1 MSAPDFF
8 KIKHLKIQTNLSR
21 MFFCEKTTKT
31 RMNAVAIRSNDVQRE
46 QRKKLNPF
54 KK

>member
-1 MSAPDFF
+1 MNLKKQMKNERARFF

-46 QRKKLNPF
+46 QR
-54 KK
+54 